1 MTKLIDSTTSFEEN
15 TDGLVIQTVQEIPQ
29 RFLDKL
35 KEDRFDSKHRR
46 SGEYVRVAS
55 IPTVIVDKWL
65 REGYDFHNESVKNI
79 VAKLKMEGLDA
90 FLTTD
95 KQIG

>member
-1 MTKLIDSTTSFEEN
+1 MTKLIDSNTYFEEN

>member
-1 MTKLIDSTTSFEEN
+1 MTKLIDSTTTFDDNSES
-15 TDGLVIQTVQEIPQ
+15 LIIQTSQEIPQ
-29 RFLDKL
+29 RFLDRL
-35 KEDRFDSKHRR
+35 KEERFDSKHSRT
-46 SGEYVRVAS
+46 GNYMRVAS
-55 IPTVIVDKWL
+55 IPTAIVDKWK
-65 REGYDFHNESVKNI
+65 REGYDFDNESVKNI